1 MLTEQKNNTV
11 RNPFIMI
18 GKVFKYEFIAT
29 ARRLA
34 LIYALIPIISLTIGI
49 LIRNTIV
56 KAIMSEH
63 KNEWRHE

>member
-1 MLTEQKNNTV
+1 MLTEQKNNTE

-49 LIRNTIV
+49 LIFLILRKKIWIN
-56 KAIMSEH
+56 
-63 KNEWRHE
+63 